1 MMGGVL
7 LLPVL
12 LRIGLAVVVVVFV
25 VVAVTGGGVVKDDT
39 DGTNRNDRNR
49 PCVNDGGI

>member
-1 MMGGVL
+1 MGGVL

-25 VVAVTGGGVVKDDT
+25 VVAVTGVDVVKDD